1 MGTLI
6 QDVKYALR
14 MLRKSPG
21 FTIIAVLTIALGIGA
36 NTAIFSA
43 VNAVLL
49 KPLPFHNP
57 DRLVELWETESS
69 PGNFPLPDQDFLD
82 WRAQNRTFEDMA
94 VFTWPEPSNI
104 SGAGVPEQ
112 VRLVEAQANFFSVL
126 GVAPQIGRAF
136 VAGEDVKGL
145 NHVAIVTNA
154 FWKSHFGG
162 RADALN
168 KTIQLNGESYT
179 IIGVM
184 PAWYTAPGTADVW
197 TPIDFSPS
205 ALRGRDSHYLRAL
218 GRVKAGVTIEQA
230 RADLGAI
237 SARLAKDFPKTNSNA
252 MPIVVPMQKELTGES
267 RAPLWTLFGAV
278 GLVLLIA
285 CANVANLLLARS
297 IGRRREMA
305 LRGAVG
311 ASRWRLV
318 RQLLTESVILALAG
332 GALGALIAYNAVD
345 LLVSLKGVQVVP
357 PNPIRLDVYVLF
369 FCFAVSAAV
378 GILFGL
384 APAFQISELDLIEE
398 LKSRSAGAARA
409 GRSVLLRDG
418 LVAVEIAL
426 SLALLAGAGLLLRTF
441 SNLRAVNLGLRT
453 DHVITGYVMVPDK
466 DDATFDQAKSFIDT
480 LLSKLKSAPGIRD
493 AAFGTLA
500 PLSSDSNGY
509 VTVDGQPQDP
519 SLGPLVAWNEMTP
532 GYFHTLGIRLLAG
545 RELNDEDVQSAGDA
559 WQKVL
564 PFYKAHDFKAAA
576 PEERKFTTSAI
587 ISKGMAAHF
596 WPKQD
601 PIGKI
606 FRSGDGP
613 PYRVVG
619 VVEDV
624 RNNGLRDPA
633 MYAAYIPTAVG
644 LGDGAYVLY
653 ISVLTD
659 GPPQSAESTMR
670 SELAS
675 LNSTLALSEVKT
687 IPQLVGDS
695 MADTN
700 DEALLLGALAGLA
713 LLLAAVGTYGVMS
726 YVVSQRTNE
735 IGIRMA
741 LGAQRHDVV
750 RMVLRQGGILIGA
763 GVGIGLLLTLGG
775 ARLMKDLLFGVAPF
789 DALTYVIVSLLL
801 AGIAFLAC
809 AIPARRAMRVDPM
822 VALRYE

>member
-14 MLRKSPG
+14 MLRKSPS
-21 FTIIAVLTIALGIGA
+21 FTIIAVLTIALGVGA
-36 NTAIFSA
+36 NTAIFSV

-69 PGNFPLPDQDFLD
+69 SGNFPLTDQDFLD
-82 WRAQNRTFEDMA
+82 WRAQNRTFDDMA
-94 VFTWPEPSNI
+94 VFTWCEPSNV
-104 SGAGVPEQ
+104 SGAGAPEEVPLIET
-112 VRLVEAQANFFSVL
+112 QANFFSVL
-126 GVAPQIGRAF
+126 GVAPQLGREF
-136 VAGEDVKGL
+136 VAGEDTKGR

-154 FWKSHFGG
+154 FWKTHFGG
-162 RADALN
+162 GADAIN
-168 KTIQLNGESYT
+168 KTIQVNGESYAVV
-179 IIGVM
+179 GVM
-184 PAWYTAPGTADVW
+184 PAWFTAPATADVW
-197 TPIDFSPS
+197 TPMDLSPS
-205 ALRGRDSHYLRAL
+205 AIRGRDSHYLRAL
-218 GRVKAGVTIEQA
+218 GRVKPGVTIEQA

-237 SARLAKDFPKTNSNA
+237 SAHLAKDFPKTNSNA
-252 MPIVVPMQKELTGES
+252 MPVVVPLQKELTGDS
-267 RAPLWTLFGAV
+267 RTPLWTLFGAV

-332 GALGALIAYNAVD
+332 GAIGALIAYNAVD

-357 PNPIRLDVYVLF
+357 PNPIRLDVSVLL

-384 APAFQISELDLIEE
+384 APAFQISDLDLIEE
-398 LKSRSAGAARA
+398 LKSRSAGAARN

-441 SNLRAVNLGLRT
+441 ANLRAVNLGIRT
-453 DHVITGYVMVPDK
+453 DHVLTGYVMVPEK

-493 AAFGTLA
+493 AAFDTLA

-509 VTVDGQPQDP
+509 VTADGQSEDYKG
-519 SLGPLVAWNEMTP
+519 GPLVAFNEITP
-532 GYFHTLGIRLLAG
+532 SYFHTMGIRLIAG
-545 RELNDEDVQSAGDA
+545 RELTDEDVQSAGDA
-559 WQKVL
+559 WRQIL
-564 PFYKAHDFKAAA
+564 PLEKAHDQKA
-576 PEERKFTTSAI
+576 EEALEGKFTTSAV
-587 ISKGMAAHF
+587 ISKDMAAHF
-596 WPKQD
+596 WPNQD
-601 PIGKI
+601 PLGKM
-606 FRSGDGP
+606 FHSGGA
-613 PYRVVG
+613 PYQVVG
-619 VVEDV
+619 VAEVV

-633 MYAAYIPTAVG
+633 MYAAYIPAAVG

-653 ISVLTD
+653 ISVLTS

-713 LLLAAVGTYGVMS
+713 LLLAGVGTYGVMS

-741 LGAQRHDVV
+741 LGAQRRDVV
-750 RMVLRQGGILIGA
+750 RMVVRQGGVLVAA
-763 GVGIGLLLTLGG
+763 GVGLGILLALGG
-775 ARLMKDLLFGVAPF
+775 ARLMRDLLFGVAPF
-789 DALTYVIVSLLL
+789 DALTYVSVALLL
-801 AGIAFLAC
+801 ASIALIAC